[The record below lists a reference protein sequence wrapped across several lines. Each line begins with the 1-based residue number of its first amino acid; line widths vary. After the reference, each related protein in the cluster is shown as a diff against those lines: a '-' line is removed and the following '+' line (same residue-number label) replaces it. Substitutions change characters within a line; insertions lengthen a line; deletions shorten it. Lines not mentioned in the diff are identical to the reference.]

1 MDWSALVPL
10 VASAAPTIGSLLGG
24 FIPFPGGAILGKMA
38 GTVLA
43 EALGVPPKP
52 EDIHN
57 ALINGDPEE
66 IKAKLAEAEA
76 KINAEVEMFKAQ
88 LADVQDARSTNVEYV
103 KSNSALQWAPVVV
116 SVIIL
121 LGFSLFSLLAMK
133 PELAGVKSEVVL
145 FLLGAWSGFAGAV
158 VQYWLGSSSGSAD
171 KSNQLAA
178 LAGAHPASTPGL
190 QKPPPGRK

>member
-1 MDWSALVPL
+1 MDWSALIPL

-52 EDIHN
+52 EAVQQAIQ
-57 ALINGDPEE
+57 NGDPAE
-66 IKAKLAEAEA
+66 IAAKLSEAEA
-76 KINAEVEMFKAQ
+76 KINAEVAMFKAQ
-88 LADVQDARSTNVEYV
+88 LDAVADARAMNIEYV

-121 LGFSLFSLLAMK
+121 LGFVTFSLLAMK

-158 VQYWLGSSSGSAD
+158 VQYWMGSSSGSVD

-178 LAGAHPASTPGL
+178 LAGAHPANAVV
-190 QKPPPGRK
+190 KPPGKK

>member
-10 VASAAPTIGSLLGG
+10 VAQAAPTIGSLLGG

-52 EDIHN
+52 EAVHE
-57 ALINGDPEE
+57 ALTTADPAVVA
-66 IKAKLAEAEA
+66 AKLSEAEA
-76 KINAEVEMFKAQ
+76 KMNAEVEMFKAQ
-88 LADVQDARSTNVEYV
+88 LADVQDARATTVEYV
-103 KSNSALQWAPVVV
+103 KAGSALQWAPVVV

-121 LGFSLFSLLAMK
+121 LGFATFSLLAMK
-133 PELAGVKSEVVL
+133 PELAGVRSEVTL

-158 VQYWLGSSSGSAD
+158 VQYWLGSSSGSQD

-178 LAGAHPASTPGL
+178 LAGAASAPKPVL
-190 QKPPPGRK
+190 KPPGKK

>member
-10 VASAAPTIGSLLGG
+10 VAQAAPTIGSLLGG

-57 ALINGDPEE
+57 AITTGDPAV
-66 IKAKLAEAEA
+66 IQAKLSEAET

-88 LADVQDARSTNVEYV
+88 LADVQDARATNVEYV
-103 KSNSALQWAPVVV
+103 KAGSAIQWAPVVV

-121 LGFSLFSLLAMK
+121 LGFSAFSLLAMK
-133 PELAGVKSEVVL
+133 PELAGVRSEVVL

-178 LAGAHPASTPGL
+178 LAGAQTPPKPVL
-190 QKPPPGRK
+190 KPPGKK